1 MASKMNNKK
10 VEEIK
15 KFEQQHA
22 EEHERYM
29 EKLVKDFIMA
39 PPTILSEEQEEWHK
53 RAKRMDE
60 LEKQIKFVEQM
71 LQNKNLD
78 IFPIIE
84 SEEKGQLKD
93 LNPSI
98 GTIYN
103 QVKIVDGKIVGIEAT
118 FILKDKKDGKDNWE
132 KIG

>member
-1 MASKMNNKK
+1 MNYKN
-10 VEEIK
+10 
-15 KFEQQHA
+15 
-22 EEHERYM
+22 
-29 EKLVKDFIMA
+29 
-39 PPTILSEEQEEWHK
+39 PLSGL
-53 RAKRMDE
+53 A
-60 LEKQIKFVEQM
+60 LLPI
-71 LQNKNLD
+71 LD
-78 IFPIIE
+78 IFSIIE

-98 GTIYN
+98 GSIYN